1 MKRLALLALLTLLFI
16 PAVQAHE
23 ADCGSPAVDE
33 ATLAWVNSV
42 LQEKKTALPPPAPA
56 PAPGGGAR
64 GGSVLRGEGAGEDAE
79 APTTAR
85 EIPVAFHV
93 ITAGQEGDV
102 SEEVIQALVDNLNW
116 GYRDTPFR
124 FRLREIDW
132 TDNPDW
138 YNECGLGSA
147 NERAMKDLLAVAPDQ
162 VLNLYSCSPKGGK
175 VPPGMVGFAY
185 FPWMEPEATYLHG
198 VTVDPS
204 VLPRGSDRRNGLTAV
219 HEVGHFL
226 GLIHTF
232 QGGCN
237 DRDEVADT
245 PAQSGPTMK
254 CDLGRD
260 SCPDVP
266 GLDDVGNFMN
276 YTDDE
281 CWSHFTPGQVARMVQ
296 TVETFRPGLG
306 R

>member
-1 MKRLALLALLTLLFI
+1 MKRLVLLALFTLFFT
-16 PAVQAHE
+16 PCVQAHE
-23 ADCGSPAVDE
+23 ADGCGSPEVDE

-42 LQEKKTALPPPAPA
+42 LREKTALPRPAPA
-56 PAPGGGAR
+56 PPSDGGGSILDAPSGGGA
-64 GGSVLRGEGAGEDAE
+64 AE
-79 APTTAR
+79 EAKTPTTR

-93 ITAGQEGDV
+93 ITAGEEGHV
-102 SEEVIQALVDNLNW
+102 SKAVVETLVDNLNW

-138 YNECGLGSA
+138 YDECGLGSA

-162 VLNLYSCSPKGGK
+162 VLNLYSCKPKGGK

-185 FPWMEPEATYLHG
+185 FPWMEPKEIFLHG

-204 VLPRGSDRRNGLTAV
+204 VLPKVSDRRNGLTAV

-276 YTDDE
+276 YTGDD

-296 TVETFRPGLG
+296 TVDTFRPGLG